1 MVKTAKVR
9 KGVTIAEIMVALA
22 LVSIMITLVVSFVLS
37 ITRQT
42 KANASNDAMR
52 RDCILIE
59 SAAERWMNK
68 ISKAH
73 SNGEIT
79 FVMNDT
85 AENEAE
91 KCKVTSIKDND
102 SEETYDIKFE
112 NNAIVGTLPNEE
124 NIKFYTESVTEI
136 TFELL
141 NNNSELL
148 LICTVTCK
156 YQEGDKTEEFKICVN
171 PHVGDSY

>member
-9 KGVTIAEIMVALA
+9 KGVTIAETMVALA

-37 ITRQT
+37 ITKQT

-68 ISKAH
+68 LVGQSISNSTDNK
-73 SNGEIT
+73 T
-79 FVMNDT
+79 LT
-85 AENEAE
+85 ATVEG
-91 KCKVTSIKDND
+91 
-102 SEETYDIKFE
+102 ETYTIKFE

-124 NIKFYTESVTEI
+124 DIKFYTESVTEI

-141 NNNSELL
+141 ENDSELL
-148 LICTVTCK
+148 LICTVKCK

-171 PHVGDSY
+171 PHLGDSY

>member
-1 MVKTAKVR
+1 VVKTSKVR
-9 KGVTIAEIMVALA
+9 KGVTIAETMVALA

-37 ITRQT
+37 ITKQT

-68 ISKAH
+68 LVGQPISNSTDKK
-73 SNGEIT
+73 T
-79 FVMNDT
+79 LT
-85 AENEAE
+85 AT
-91 KCKVTSIKDND
+91 VD
-102 SEETYDIKFE
+102 STTYTLKFE
-112 NNAIVGTLPNEE
+112 NNAIVGTLPNGE
-124 NIKFYTESVTEI
+124 NIKFYTESVTKI

-141 NNNSELL
+141 KNDSELL

-156 YQEGDKTEEFKICVN
+156 YQEGENTEEFKICVN
-171 PHVGDSY
+171 PHVGDTYKPT

>member
-9 KGVTIAEIMVALA
+9 KGVTIAETMVALA

-68 ISKAH
+68 LVGQSISNSTDKK
-73 SNGEIT
+73 T
-79 FVMNDT
+79 LT
-85 AENEAE
+85 ATVEG
-91 KCKVTSIKDND
+91 
-102 SEETYDIKFE
+102 ETYTIKFE

-124 NIKFYTESVTEI
+124 DIKFYTESVTEI

-141 NNNSELL
+141 ENDSELL

-171 PHVGDSY
+171 PHLGDSY

>member
-1 MVKTAKVR
+1 MVKTSKVR
-9 KGVTIAEIMVALA
+9 KGVTIAETMVALA

-42 KANASNDAMR
+42 KSNASNDAMR

-68 ISKAH
+68 LVGQSISNSTDNK
-73 SNGEIT
+73 T
-79 FVMNDT
+79 LT
-85 AENEAE
+85 ATVEG
-91 KCKVTSIKDND
+91 
-102 SEETYDIKFE
+102 ETYTIKFE

-124 NIKFYTESVTEI
+124 DIKFYTESVTEI

-141 NNNSELL
+141 ENDSELL
-148 LICTVTCK
+148 LICTVKCK

-171 PHVGDSY
+171 PHLGDSY

>member
-9 KGVTIAEIMVALA
+9 KGVTIAETMVALA

-68 ISKAH
+68 LVGQSISNSTDNK
-73 SNGEIT
+73 T
-79 FVMNDT
+79 LT
-85 AENEAE
+85 ATVEG
-91 KCKVTSIKDND
+91 
-102 SEETYDIKFE
+102 ETYTIKFE

-124 NIKFYTESVTEI
+124 DIKFYTESVTEI

-141 NNNSELL
+141 ENDSELL
-148 LICTVTCK
+148 LICTVKCK

-171 PHVGDSY
+171 PHLGDSY

>member
-9 KGVTIAEIMVALA
+9 KGVTIAETMVALA

-68 ISKAH
+68 LVGQSISNSIDKK
-73 SNGEIT
+73 T
-79 FVMNDT
+79 LT
-85 AENEAE
+85 ATVEG
-91 KCKVTSIKDND
+91 
-102 SEETYDIKFE
+102 ETYTIKFE

-124 NIKFYTESVTEI
+124 DIKFYTESVTEI

-141 NNNSELL
+141 ENDSELL
-148 LICTVTCK
+148 LICTVKCK
-156 YQEGDKTEEFKICVN
+156 YQEGENTEEFKICVN
-171 PHVGDSY
+171 PHLGDSY

>member
-1 MVKTAKVR
+1 MVKTSKVR
-9 KGVTIAEIMVALA
+9 KGVTIAETMVALA

-37 ITRQT
+37 ITKQT

-59 SAAERWMNK
+59 SAAERWMNE

-73 SNGEIT
+73 LEEKFT
-79 FVMNDT
+79 FDINVT
-85 AENEAE
+85 EN
-91 KCKVTSIKDND
+91 KVTLIKKNG
-102 SEETYDIKFE
+102 SNETYTLEFKFE
-112 NNAIVGTLPNEE
+112 NNAIVGTLPNGED
-124 NIKFYTESVTEI
+124 IKFYTESVTEI

-141 NNNSELL
+141 KNDSELL
-148 LICTVTCK
+148 LICTVKCK
-156 YQEGDKTEEFKICVN
+156 YQEGENTEEFKICVN

>member
-1 MVKTAKVR
+1 
-9 KGVTIAEIMVALA
+9 
-22 LVSIMITLVVSFVLS
+22 
-37 ITRQT
+37 
-42 KANASNDAMR
+42 MR

-68 ISKAH
+68 LVGQYISNSTDQK
-73 SNGEIT
+73 T
-79 FVMNDT
+79 LT
-85 AENEAE
+85 AT
-91 KCKVTSIKDND
+91 VGST
-102 SEETYDIKFE
+102 TYTLKFE

-141 NNNSELL
+141 KNDSELL

-156 YQEGDKTEEFKICVN
+156 YQEGENPEEFKICVN
-171 PHVGDSY
+171 PHVGDTYQPT